1 MDYELTFEKFPT
13 FISATVTGTNSM
25 AVLVAYWDD
34 ILRECHAQDCFSVLV
49 EEKLEGPRF
58 DLMEVFSLIAEGSL
72 KVLGQFEAI
81 AYVDEKMGEMGQ
93 FAETVAV
100 NRGVPVAFFSD
111 IGAAKDWL
119 SRRPP
124 GSDAYDI
131 FRGRDT
137 DGDN

>member
-1 MDYELTFEKFPT
+1 
-13 FISATVTGTNSM
+13 M

-49 EEKLEGPRF
+49 EEKLEGQRF
-58 DLMEVFSLIAEGSL
+58 DLMEVFSLITEGSL
-72 KVLGQFEAI
+72 KILGQFEAI

-111 IGAAKDWL
+111 IEAARDWI
-119 SRRPP
+119 SRRQP
-124 GSDAYDI
+124 GSEAHDI
-131 FRGRDT
+131 FQGRDP
-137 DGDN
+137 DVDN

>member
-1 MDYELTFEKFPT
+1 
-13 FISATVTGTNSM
+13 M

-100 NRGVPVAFFSD
+100 NRGVPVAFFPISEPPKTGCRGD
-111 IGAAKDWL
+111 
-119 SRRPP
+119 PP
-124 GSDAYDI
+124 GLTRTTYFGAGTRTAI
-131 FRGRDT
+131 T
-137 DGDN
+137 DRRKPNSGN